1 MRFILK
7 LRTIAKSAALLLVLA
22 LLIPALGAAACP
34 IYTVSGRMA
43 VQDLDLL
50 EVEPDS
56 PMDAVALSLDDFVPV
71 DESLYVPHV
80 WPVRFSESGLITSY
94 FGIREDPFLSEEAAA
109 ESEEDTAAEGE
120 EDAAESEAAAAESVP
135 VEFHAGLDLA
145 DKPNSK
151 IYAAA
156 SGVVIEAECSGGY
169 GMYLLI
175 DHGNGYTTRYS
186 HCSSLL
192 VEVGDEV
199 VQGQIIATMGA
210 TGRATGVHLDFRI
223 YVNGEAIDPLTVLDA
238 RSN

>member
-1 MRFILK
+1 MRFMLK
-7 LRTIAKSAALLLVLA
+7 LRTITKSAALLLVLA

-34 IYTVSGRMA
+34 LYTISGRMA
-43 VQDLDLL
+43 AQDLDLL

-80 WPVRFSESGLITSY
+80 WPVRFSENGLITSY
-94 FGIREDPFLSEEAAA
+94 FGVREDPFLSEEAAA
-109 ESEEDTAAEGE
+109 ENEAAPAEGE
-120 EDAAESEAAAAESVP
+120 EDAPEGEAAPAESVP

-156 SGVVIEAECSGGY
+156 SGVVIEADCSGGY

-199 VQGQIIATMGA
+199 AQGQIIATMGA

-223 YVNGEAIDPLTVLDA
+223 YVDGEAIDPLTVLDA

>member
-56 PMDAVALSLDDFVPV
+56 PMDAVALSLDAFVPV

-94 FGIREDPFLSEEAAA
+94 FGTRGDPFLSGDGSA
-109 ESEEDTAAEGE
+109 ESG
-120 EDAAESEAAAAESVP
+120 S

-145 DKPNSK
+145 DKLNSK

-169 GMYLLI
+169 GLYLLI

-192 VEVGDEV
+192 VEVGDDV
-199 VQGQIIATMGA
+199 AQGQIIATMGA

-223 YVNGEAIDPLTVLDA
+223 YVDGEAIDPLTVLDA